1 MPAKEDT
8 MKRFLVALAFSV
20 GVAAPVL
27 PAWADEA
34 RPAAEVEVL
43 AATPTEEFTELVDGE
58 VKIHDVVSNVTEV
71 YEAVKSYRTE
81 KETQAKLA
89 LLLLLL
95 AIAFKAVIS
104 GAKLVANEFLSSPGG
119 KTAIRV
125 STLFLGLA
133 VLMLSRVGAGMHWID
148 AFFLSL
154 SGPGA
159 IVVHELLDLFRGD
172 KDAA

>member
-1 MPAKEDT
+1 
-8 MKRFLVALAFSV
+8 MKQFLVALSLSV
-20 GVAAPVL
+20 VL
-27 PAWADEA
+27 MT
-34 RPAAEVEVL
+34 PAAYAQRAEPPAEAQEMVKASPE
-43 AATPTEEFTELVDGE
+43 EEFTELVDGE

-71 YEAVKSYRTE
+71 YEAVKTYRGE
-81 KETQAKLA
+81 QEARAKLA

-95 AIAFKAVIS
+95 AIVFKMVIS
-104 GAKLVANEFLSSPGG
+104 VAKLVATEFLSSPKG

-133 VLMLSRVGAGMHWID
+133 VLMLSRVGVGMHWID

-159 IVVHELLDLFRGD
+159 IVVHELLDIFSGD
-172 KDAA
+172 KDAKR